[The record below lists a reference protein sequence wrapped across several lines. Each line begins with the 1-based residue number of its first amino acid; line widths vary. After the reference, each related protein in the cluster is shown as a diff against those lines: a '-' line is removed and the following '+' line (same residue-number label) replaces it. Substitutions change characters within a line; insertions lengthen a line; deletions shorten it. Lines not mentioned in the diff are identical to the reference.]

1 MKNPAVRAHQRTVAN
16 NVWHIPFSRVPLYNL
31 ARKGLLGGLRP
42 GKTETYY
49 VSSNRRIRKNTFV
62 TRNYFDNL
70 PPLPTTFFHPKKI
83 IAMHIN
89 GILEL
94 SRATKRAIFLAVD
107 SMFVPLALY
116 CAFAFRYGTSTPWV
130 PITDSW
136 VLFPVISMW
145 GVGIIWALRL
155 HRIKLNAFDTHSM
168 SNIGMASLLIA
179 FSAVTLSYLLKLSA
193 PRSVPLLLGLFF
205 CIFAVAAR
213 VVGLNLLRWLS
224 ERGGN
229 RKPVA
234 IYGAGAAGIQ
244 LAAALRQA
252 SEARPVFFIDDNP
265 NLHGLMVAGLPVHGP
280 AELGKLIQARNI
292 EQILLAMPSLAK
304 KRRNELIANLTAY
317 EIEVQVLPSYV
328 ELMSGK
334 GLADS
339 LRTVAPDQLL
349 GRDKVALDTPEIAK
363 TYAGRVVMVT
373 GAGGSI
379 GSELCR
385 QLMNCNPARVILFEQ
400 GEFQLYSIDQE
411 LQAEAK
417 ATGIPVVSRLGSVT
431 NKARV
436 AGVIAEEG
444 VEIVLHAAAYKH
456 VPLVEENEL
465 EGARNNVLG
474 TQVVAEAAAEA
485 KLERFILVS
494 TDKAVRP
501 TNIMGATKRMAELVV
516 QDIQTR
522 NAVTK
527 FAMVRFGNVLGS
539 SGSVLPLFQKQI
551 ARGGP
556 VTVTHKDVTRF
567 FMTIPEAARLVLL
580 AGAFAKGGDV
590 FVLDMG
596 APQKIIDI
604 ARRMITLS
612 GRKVKNPETGEGD
625 IEIKVTG
632 LRPGEKLYE
641 ELLIDDDSLL
651 PTPHAKIL
659 RAQEGMLSQIEV
671 AAMVR
676 ELNGAISAAD
686 SDRLRKLIATR
697 VEGYHIQEWDARIS
711 GG

>member
-1 MKNPAVRAHQRTVAN
+1 MK
-16 NVWHIPFSRVPLYNL
+16 
-31 ARKGLLGGLRP
+31 
-42 GKTETYY
+42 
-49 VSSNRRIRKNTFV
+49 
-62 TRNYFDNL
+62 
-70 PPLPTTFFHPKKI
+70 PTDIHD
-83 IAMHIN
+83 
-89 GILEL
+89 L
-94 SRATKRAIFLAVD
+94 SRAKKRAIFLAVD
-107 SMFVPLALY
+107 TLLVPLSLY
-116 CAFAFRYGTSTPWV
+116 CAFALRYGSATPWIPV
-130 PITDSW
+130 ADSW
-136 VLFPVISMW
+136 VLFPVLTLW
-145 GVGIIWALRL
+145 GAGIIWALRL

-168 SNIGMASLLIA
+168 SNIGLAALLLA
-179 FSAVTLSYLLKLSA
+179 VSAILLSYMMDLFA

-205 CIFAVAAR
+205 YIFAISAR
-213 VVGLNLLRWLS
+213 LGGLALLRNLA
-224 ERGGN
+224 ERGGD

-280 AELGKLIQARNI
+280 DKLAKLIDARGI
-292 EQILLAMPSLAK
+292 QQILLAVPSMPLE
-304 KRRNELIANLTAY
+304 RRHELISKLKVY
-317 EIEVQVLPSYV
+317 DVEVQVLPSYI
-328 ELMSGK
+328 EMMSGK
-334 GLADS
+334 GLVQS

-349 GRDKVALDTPEIAK
+349 GRDKVALDTPAIAK

-385 QLMNCNPARVILFEQ
+385 QLLNCNPARIILFEQ

-417 ATGIPVVSRLGSVT
+417 FMGIPIHAKLGSIT
-431 NKARV
+431 NKERV
-436 AGVIAEEG
+436 AGVIAEEE
-444 VEIVLHAAAYKH
+444 VDIILHAAAYIH
-456 VPLVEENEL
+456 LPLVQDNEV
-465 EGARNNVLG
+465 EVARNNVIG

-516 QDIQTR
+516 QDTQTR
-522 NAVTK
+522 NRTTK

-539 SGSVLPLFQKQI
+539 SGSVLPLFQRQI

-580 AGAFAKGGDV
+580 AGAYATGGDV

-596 APQKIIDI
+596 EPQKIIDI
-604 ARRMITLS
+604 AHRMITLS
-612 GRKVKNPETGEGD
+612 GRKVKDPETGEGD
-625 IEIKVTG
+625 IEVKVTG

-671 AAMVR
+671 ASMLR
-676 ELNGAISAAD
+676 ELQNAITDAD
-686 SDRLRKLIATR
+686 TARLRRLIATR
-697 VEGYHIQEWDARIS
+697 VEGYHVQGVTA
-711 GG
+711 G

>member
-1 MKNPAVRAHQRTVAN
+1 MN
-16 NVWHIPFSRVPLYNL
+16 
-31 ARKGLLGGLRP
+31 
-42 GKTETYY
+42 
-49 VSSNRRIRKNTFV
+49 
-62 TRNYFDNL
+62 
-70 PPLPTTFFHPKKI
+70 
-83 IAMHIN
+83 IN
-89 GILEL
+89 SIDDL
-94 SRATKRAIFLAVD
+94 SRAAKRAIFLAVD
-107 SMFVPLALY
+107 SLLVPIALY
-116 CAFAFRYGTSTPWV
+116 CAFALRYGTATPWM
-130 PITDSW
+130 PIADSW
-136 VLFPVISMW
+136 VLFPVLTMW

-155 HRIKLNAFDTHSM
+155 HRIKLNAFNTHSM
-168 SNIGMASLLIA
+168 ANIALAALFLSG
-179 FSAVTLSYLLKLSA
+179 SAIILSYLLNLSA
-193 PRSVPLLLGLFF
+193 PRSVPVLLGLFF
-205 CIFAVAAR
+205 CMFAVCAR
-213 VVGLNLLRWLS
+213 LCGLSLLRWVS
-224 ERGGN
+224 QNHSN

-265 NLHGLMVAGLPVHGP
+265 TLHGLMVAGLPVYGP
-280 AELGKLIQARNI
+280 DKLGKLISVRGI
-292 EQILLAMPSLAK
+292 EQILLAVPSMTKERRDEVIAK
-304 KRRNELIANLTAY
+304 LGAY
-317 EIEVQVLPSYV
+317 NVEVRVLPSYV

-334 GLADS
+334 GLMQS
-339 LRTVAPDQLL
+339 LHTVAPDQLL

-385 QLMNCNPARVILFEQ
+385 QLLNCNPARIILFEQ
-400 GEFQLYSIDQE
+400 GEFQLYTIDQE

-417 ATGIPVVSRLGSVT
+417 ATGIPVIARLGSVT

-436 AGVIAEEG
+436 TGVITEER
-444 VEIVLHAAAYKH
+444 VEIILHAAAYKH

-474 TQVVAEAAAEA
+474 TQVVAEAAAAA
-485 KLERFILVS
+485 KLERFILIS

-516 QDIQTR
+516 QDTQAR
-522 NAVTK
+522 HDATK

-580 AGAFAKGGDV
+580 AGAYAKGGDV

-596 APQKIIDI
+596 EPQKIIDI
-604 ARRMITLS
+604 AHRMITLS
-612 GRKVKNPETGEGD
+612 GRKVKDPKTGVGD

-641 ELLIDDDSLL
+641 ELLIDDDSLR

-671 AAMVR
+671 ASMVR
-676 ELNGAISAAD
+676 ELQGSITEAD
-686 SDRLRKLIATR
+686 TVRLRRLIAAR
-697 VEGYHIQEWDARIS
+697 VEGYHVQENDS
-711 GG
+711 QVS

>member
-1 MKNPAVRAHQRTVAN
+1 MN
-16 NVWHIPFSRVPLYNL
+16 
-31 ARKGLLGGLRP
+31 
-42 GKTETYY
+42 
-49 VSSNRRIRKNTFV
+49 
-62 TRNYFDNL
+62 
-70 PPLPTTFFHPKKI
+70 
-83 IAMHIN
+83 IN
-89 GILEL
+89 SIDDL
-94 SRATKRAIFLAVD
+94 SRAAKRAIFLAVD
-107 SMFVPLALY
+107 SLLVPIALY
-116 CAFAFRYGTSTPWV
+116 CAFALRYGTATPWM
-130 PITDSW
+130 PIVDSW
-136 VLFPVISMW
+136 VLFPVLTMW

-168 SNIGMASLLIA
+168 ANIALAALFLTG
-179 FSAVTLSYLLKLSA
+179 SAIILSYVLNLSA
-193 PRSVPLLLGLFF
+193 PRSVPVLLGLFF
-205 CIFAVAAR
+205 CMFAVCAR
-213 VVGLNLLRWLS
+213 LCGLSLLRWVS
-224 ERGGN
+224 QNHSN

-265 NLHGLMVAGLPVHGP
+265 TLHGLMVAGLPVYGP
-280 AELGKLIQARNI
+280 DKLGKLISVRGI
-292 EQILLAMPSLAK
+292 EQILLAVPSMTKERRDEVIAK
-304 KRRNELIANLTAY
+304 LGAY
-317 EIEVQVLPSYV
+317 DVEVRVLPSYV

-334 GLADS
+334 GLMQS
-339 LRTVAPDQLL
+339 LHTVAPDQLL

-385 QLMNCNPARVILFEQ
+385 QLLNCNPARIILFEQ
-400 GEFQLYSIDQE
+400 GEFQLYTIDQE

-417 ATGIPVVSRLGSVT
+417 ATGIPVIARLGSVT

-436 AGVIAEEG
+436 TGVIAEEG
-444 VEIVLHAAAYKH
+444 VEIILHAAAYKH

-474 TQVVAEAAAEA
+474 TQVVTEAAAAA
-485 KLERFILVS
+485 KLERFILIS

-516 QDIQTR
+516 QDTQTR
-522 NAVTK
+522 HDATK

-580 AGAFAKGGDV
+580 AGAYAKGGDV

-596 APQKIIDI
+596 EPQKIIDI
-604 ARRMITLS
+604 AHRMITLS
-612 GRKVKNPETGEGD
+612 GRKVKDPKTGVGD

-641 ELLIDDDSLL
+641 ELLIDDDSLR

-671 AAMVR
+671 ASMVR
-676 ELNGAISAAD
+676 ELQGSIIEAD
-686 SDRLRKLIATR
+686 TVRLRRLIAAR
-697 VEGYHIQEWDARIS
+697 VEGYHVQENDS
-711 GG
+711 QVS

>member
-1 MKNPAVRAHQRTVAN
+1 MK
-16 NVWHIPFSRVPLYNL
+16 
-31 ARKGLLGGLRP
+31 
-42 GKTETYY
+42 
-49 VSSNRRIRKNTFV
+49 
-62 TRNYFDNL
+62 
-70 PPLPTTFFHPKKI
+70 PTDIHD
-83 IAMHIN
+83 
-89 GILEL
+89 L
-94 SRATKRAIFLAVD
+94 SRAKKRAIFLAVD
-107 SMFVPLALY
+107 TLLVPLSLY
-116 CAFAFRYGTSTPWV
+116 CAFALRYGSATPWIPV
-130 PITDSW
+130 ADSW
-136 VLFPVISMW
+136 VLFPLLTLW
-145 GVGIIWALRL
+145 GAGIIWALRL

-168 SNIGMASLLIA
+168 SNIGLAALLLA
-179 FSAVTLSYLLKLSA
+179 VSAILLSYMMDLFA

-205 CIFAVAAR
+205 YIFAISAR
-213 VVGLNLLRWLS
+213 LGGLALLRNLA
-224 ERGGN
+224 ERGGD

-280 AELGKLIQARNI
+280 DKLAKLIDARGI
-292 EQILLAMPSLAK
+292 QQILLAVPSMPLE
-304 KRRNELIANLTAY
+304 RRHELISKLKVY
-317 EIEVQVLPSYV
+317 DVEVQVLPSYI
-328 ELMSGK
+328 EMMSGK
-334 GLADS
+334 GLVQS

-349 GRDKVALDTPEIAK
+349 GRDKVALDTPAIAK

-385 QLMNCNPARVILFEQ
+385 QLLNCNPARIILFEQ

-417 ATGIPVVSRLGSVT
+417 SIGIPIIARLGSVT

-444 VEIVLHAAAYKH
+444 VEIILHAAAYKH
-456 VPLVEENEL
+456 VPLVEDNEL
-465 EGARNNVLG
+465 EGARNNVIG

-516 QDIQTR
+516 QDTQTR
-522 NAVTK
+522 NRTTK

-539 SGSVLPLFQKQI
+539 SGSVLPLFQRQI

-580 AGAFAKGGDV
+580 AGAYATGGDV

-596 APQKIIDI
+596 EPQKIIDI
-604 ARRMITLS
+604 AHRMITLS
-612 GRKVKNPETGEGD
+612 GRKVKDPETGEGD
-625 IEIKVTG
+625 IEVKVTG

-671 AAMVR
+671 ASMLR
-676 ELNGAISAAD
+676 ELQNAITDAD
-686 SDRLRKLIATR
+686 TARLRRLIATR
-697 VEGYHIQEWDARIS
+697 VEGYHVQGVTA
-711 GG
+711 G

>member
-1 MKNPAVRAHQRTVAN
+1 MN
-16 NVWHIPFSRVPLYNL
+16 
-31 ARKGLLGGLRP
+31 
-42 GKTETYY
+42 
-49 VSSNRRIRKNTFV
+49 
-62 TRNYFDNL
+62 
-70 PPLPTTFFHPKKI
+70 
-83 IAMHIN
+83 IN
-89 GILEL
+89 FLHEL
-94 SRATKRAIFLAVD
+94 SRATKRFIIMAVD
-107 SMFVPLALY
+107 TALVPISLY
-116 CAFAFRYGTSTPWV
+116 CAFALRYGTASPWELIA
-130 PITDSW
+130 PSW
-136 VLFPVISMW
+136 VLFPVLAIL
-145 GVGIIWALRL
+145 GAGIIWVLGL
-155 HRIKLNAFDTHSM
+155 HRIKLHAFDTHSM
-168 SNIGMASLLIA
+168 SSIGSASVLLA
-179 FSAVTLSYLLKLSA
+179 LSAMSLSYMFSLSA

-205 CIFAVAAR
+205 CLFSVAAR
-213 VVGLNLLRWLS
+213 LGALALMRWLS
-224 ERGGN
+224 EQGVS

-252 SEARPVFFIDDNP
+252 SEARPVFFVDDNP
-265 NLHGLMVAGLPVHGP
+265 NMHGLMVAGLRVYAPD
-280 AELGKLIQARNI
+280 ELPRRIEKQSI
-292 EQILLAMPSLAK
+292 EQILLAVPSMPI
-304 KRRNELIANLTAY
+304 KRRDEVIAKLSTYKA
-317 EIEVQVLPSYV
+317 EVQVLPSYV
-328 ELMSGK
+328 ELMSGN
-334 GLADS
+334 GLGQN
-339 LRTVAPDQLL
+339 LRTVAPDELL
-349 GRDKVALDTPEIAK
+349 GRNKVALDTPDIVK

-385 QLMNCNPARVILFEQ
+385 QLLNCSPAKIILFEQ

-411 LQAEAK
+411 LQIEAK
-417 ATGIPVVSRLGSVT
+417 TIGIPIVARLGSVT

-444 VEIVLHAAAYKH
+444 VEIILHAAAYKH

-465 EGARNNVLG
+465 EGARNNVIG
-474 TQVVAEAAAEA
+474 TQVVAEAAADA

-501 TNIMGATKRMAELVV
+501 ANIMGATKRMAELVV

-522 NAVTK
+522 HSNTK

-551 ARGGP
+551 ALGGP

-580 AGAFAKGGDV
+580 AGAYAKGSDV

-596 APQKIIDI
+596 EPQKIIDI
-604 ARRMITLS
+604 AHRMIALS
-612 GRKVKNPETGEGD
+612 GRKVKCPKTGIGE

-641 ELLIDDDSLL
+641 ELLINNDSLL

-659 RAQEGMLSQIEV
+659 RAQEAMLSQIEV
-671 AAMVR
+671 ASMMR
-676 ELNGAISAAD
+676 ELEMSITNAD
-686 SDRLRKLIATR
+686 TARLRSLIVAR
-697 VEGYHIQEWDARIS
+697 VEGYHVQEDDSQVRSAEQL
-711 GG
+711 

>member
-1 MKNPAVRAHQRTVAN
+1 M
-16 NVWHIPFSRVPLYNL
+16 
-31 ARKGLLGGLRP
+31 
-42 GKTETYY
+42 
-49 VSSNRRIRKNTFV
+49 
-62 TRNYFDNL
+62 
-70 PPLPTTFFHPKKI
+70 
-83 IAMHIN
+83 
-89 GILEL
+89 
-94 SRATKRAIFLAVD
+94 AVD
-107 SMFVPLALY
+107 SLLVPVSLY
-116 CAFAFRYGTSTPWV
+116 CAFALRYGTGAPWE
-130 PITDSW
+130 
-136 VLFPVISMW
+136 FISSS
-145 GVGIIWALRL
+145 WALLAAMTVLGVAITWALGL

-168 SNIGMASLLIA
+168 SNIGIAAILLA
-179 FSAVTLSYLLKLSA
+179 LSAMVLSYMMNLSA

-205 CIFAVAAR
+205 CLFAVVAR
-213 VVGLNLLRWLS
+213 VGGLSLLRWLS
-224 ERGGN
+224 DRGGD

-252 SEARPVFFIDDNP
+252 REARPVFFIDDNP
-265 NLHGLMVAGLPVHGP
+265 NLHGLMVAGLPVHSP
-280 AELGKLIQARNI
+280 KKLLKLIDARGI
-292 EQILLAMPSLAK
+292 EQILLAVPSMSK
-304 KRRNELIANLTAY
+304 ERQDELIGNLSIY
-317 EIEVQVLPSYV
+317 QVEVQVLPSYV
-328 ELMSGK
+328 ELMSCK
-334 GLADS
+334 GLTES

-349 GRDKVALDTPEIAK
+349 GRDKVSLDIPEIAK
-363 TYAGRVVMVT
+363 AYAGRVVMVT

-385 QLMNCNPARVILFEQ
+385 QLLNCHPARIVLFEQ
-400 GEFQLYSIDQE
+400 GEFQLYTIDQE

-417 ATGIPVVSRLGSVT
+417 ATGIPVVARLGSVT

-436 AGVIAEEG
+436 ADVIAEEG

-474 TQVVAEAAAEA
+474 TQVVAEVAAEA

-516 QDIQTR
+516 QDTQTR
-522 NAVTK
+522 HKATK

-580 AGAFAKGGDV
+580 AGAYAKGGDV

-596 APQKIIDI
+596 EPQKIIDI
-604 ARRMITLS
+604 AHRMIALS
-612 GRKVKNPETGEGD
+612 GRKVKDPETGEGD
-625 IEIKVTG
+625 IEVKVTG

-641 ELLIDDDSLL
+641 ELLIDGENLL

-671 AAMVR
+671 ASMLR
-676 ELNGAISAAD
+676 ELQGSIAEAD
-686 SDRLRKLIATR
+686 KVRLRKLIAAR
-697 VEGYHIQEWDARIS
+697 VEGYHVQESDFLVS
-711 GG
+711 

>member
-1 MKNPAVRAHQRTVAN
+1 MPQGKKSKQ
-16 NVWHIPFSRVPLYNL
+16 NV
-31 ARKGLLGGLRP
+31 
-42 GKTETYY
+42 
-49 VSSNRRIRKNTFV
+49 
-62 TRNYFDNL
+62 
-70 PPLPTTFFHPKKI
+70 
-83 IAMHIN
+83 
-89 GILEL
+89 
-94 SRATKRAIFLAVD
+94 
-107 SMFVPLALY
+107 
-116 CAFAFRYGTSTPWV
+116 
-130 PITDSW
+130 
-136 VLFPVISMW
+136 
-145 GVGIIWALRL
+145 
-155 HRIKLNAFDTHSM
+155 
-168 SNIGMASLLIA
+168 
-179 FSAVTLSYLLKLSA
+179 
-193 PRSVPLLLGLFF
+193 
-205 CIFAVAAR
+205 
-213 VVGLNLLRWLS
+213 
-224 ERGGN
+224 
-229 RKPVA
+229 
-234 IYGAGAAGIQ
+234 
-244 LAAALRQA
+244 
-252 SEARPVFFIDDNP
+252 
-265 NLHGLMVAGLPVHGP
+265 
-280 AELGKLIQARNI
+280 
-292 EQILLAMPSLAK
+292 
-304 KRRNELIANLTAY
+304 Y
-317 EIEVQVLPSYV
+317 EVEVQVLPSYV
-328 ELMSGK
+328 DLMSGK

-349 GRDKVALDTPEIAK
+349 GRDKVDLDTPEIAK

-385 QLMNCNPARVILFEQ
+385 QLLNCNPARIVLFEQ

-411 LQAEAK
+411 LQPEAK
-417 ATGIPVVSRLGSVT
+417 ATGIPIVSRLGSVT

-516 QDIQTR
+516 QDVQTR
-522 NAVTK
+522 NAATK

-580 AGAFAKGGDV
+580 AGAYAMGGDV

-596 APQKIIDI
+596 EPQKIIDI

-612 GRKVKNPETGEGD
+612 GRQAKDSATGEGD

-641 ELLIDDDSLL
+641 ELLIGDDVTGTEHERIMTANELYLSW
-651 PTPHAKIL
+651 A
-659 RAQEGMLSQIEV
+659 EYSQILERLDV
-671 AAMVR
+671 ACH
-676 ELNGAISAAD
+676 EFDHEAIRDILLSTPTGFAPTDGICDLVYQQKAKNSTAAKKVINLV
-686 SDRLRKLIATR
+686 S
-697 VEGYHIQEWDARIS
+697 
-711 GG
+711 